1 MDKDLPSSPEHL
13 LFRLEELK
21 KMKQLNEERL
31 LEQQALQRQNLLNEK
46 SRLLN
51 DLYKNVDISK
61 LIAMEEYDTFMNISQ
76 ESEYPYTPTPQSGIS
91 TNCEKKFNDDK
102 SSNISNKSDID
113 EVPVTAKFC
122 NFDELLENELKN
134 EPTDTFTNR
143 SRTNCSART
152 YLKRGEGMYRF
163 GMTKDDIGRTKNK
176 MPWLKKKCKVK
187 IPSVEPIKTD
197 ANEPVDVQKPK
208 RKLDFNLSES
218 IHKPNTSSDAIIK
231 TWADVLSQNN
241 EDIDVGT
248 FEHNY
253 MSDTSVIM
261 SPSFAKISH
270 RKEAAEQKLFDLI
283 EKKVESMSPSSANS
297 FFVKFFG
304 KLNPN
309 PTDGS
314 ESNVN
319 YDSHTEMCESGDV
332 ERNDDSEETSESS
345 DTENTCKS
353 INTCIPTSTPNQ
365 ENFNKLEIKAA
376 KKYSV
381 PNIVKIVINKDDSQS
396 TPKITVERPNRHLV
410 EESTEDDVTEVET
423 TQLDHHGDA
432 IKQQISKAKM
442 LAIRS
447 KELETEIEIFGR
459 MKQELEKEKEEFLKE
474 KEEFFKERASAE
486 TKLNEDKVINEYY
499 LTEEREKLKK
509 QKMLY
514 DRHVREI
521 KGQLSRK
528 DREEISMLSQ
538 EVTHLKEQI
547 ASRDAKAGAAQA
559 RLRNQVKSLEGEIK
573 RSKDE
578 CEKLQ
583 KENRKLSNSNART
596 RRLTNINLLANINK
610 SIAQMATDKSDDI
623 EDVFP
628 TKRISAESLDEVRP
642 KQTQINKQKPRA
654 LKHQRTKSAP
664 NLSVASRYAKYFSER
679 DEKEQADGYG
689 LNSDTE
695 SDTSSDIQSIKPTI
709 DIFKNT
715 HIEDIYNLNKI
726 TTETKSCIKKHP
738 SKLESLPSKL
748 KYPTIEKSKTEDRHR
763 LNPDIESD
771 SSSDTNQRTYANPIK
786 THYNSTTDQIE
797 VDSVKNQDVYK
808 PSMVSETKSC
818 IKNPSKVENPVKSKF
833 KYTTTEKS
841 SPHPS
846 TKNVREDGSVEMT
859 YENGNHKIVS
869 SDGSHTKFT
878 FYNGDVKDV
887 YRDEGTIK
895 YWHKN
900 RNIYHTSYKDGSE
913 IIQFPDGYIE
923 RRYPDGSLQA
933 HCSNGTVR
941 WIKPGNYEECRF
953 PDGTLV
959 SINADGEQTLRFPN
973 GQVEVHTSE
982 YKKREFPDGTVRI
995 MYTDGVIETRYSNGR
1010 IRIKDKLGN
1019 LVMDTIPNS

>member
-1 MDKDLPSSPEHL
+1 MDNYLPSSPEHL
-13 LFRLEELK
+13 LLRLEELK

-31 LEQQALQRQNLLNEK
+31 LEQQALQRQNLFNEK

-51 DLYKNVDISK
+51 DLYKNVNLSK
-61 LIAMEEYDTFMNISQ
+61 LIAMEESDTFMNISQ

-91 TNCEKKFNDDK
+91 VNINESRNEKKINGDK
-102 SSNISNKSDID
+102 PSNNVSNKSDID
-113 EVPVTAKFC
+113 EVSATAKFC
-122 NFDELLENELKN
+122 NFDKLLENELKN
-134 EPTDTFTNR
+134 EPIDTLTSG
-143 SRTNCSART
+143 SRINCSSKA

-163 GMTKDDIGRTKNK
+163 GMTKEDIGRTKNK

-187 IPSVEPIKTD
+187 IQPTELKTEANKPI
-197 ANEPVDVQKPK
+197 EVQKPK
-208 RKLDFNLSES
+208 RKLDFKLDES
-218 IHKPNTSSDAIIK
+218 ICKPNTASDPIIK
-231 TWADVLSQNN
+231 TWADVLNQNN
-241 EDIDVGT
+241 ELINEDVEVGT
-248 FEHNY
+248 SEHNY

-261 SPSFAKISH
+261 SPSFAKFSH

-283 EKKVESMSPSSANS
+283 EKKVENMSPSSANS

-304 KLNPN
+304 KLNPT
-309 PTDGS
+309 PTDES

-319 YDSHTEMCESGDV
+319 YDSHTETSEFVNV
-332 ERNDDSEETSESS
+332 EKRNDDGEETSESS

-353 INTCIPTSTPNQ
+353 INTFIPTSTPNQ
-365 ENFNKLEIKAA
+365 ENVNKFEINA

-381 PNIVKIVINKDDSQS
+381 PNIVKIIINKDDSQS
-396 TPKITVERPNRHLV
+396 TPKITVERPNRHSV
-410 EESTEDDVTEVET
+410 EESTLTEDDITEVET

-432 IKQQISKAKM
+432 IKQQILKAKM

-447 KELETEIEIFGR
+447 KELEAEIEIFGK
-459 MKQELEKEKEEFLKE
+459 MKKELETER
-474 KEEFFKERASAE
+474 EEFFKEREAFFIEKASVE

-528 DREEISMLSQ
+528 DKEEIAMLGQ

-547 ASRDAKAGAAQA
+547 ASRDAKAGTAQA
-559 RLRNQVKSLEGEIK
+559 RLRNQVKSLESEIK

-623 EDVFP
+623 EDIFP
-628 TKRISAESLDEVRP
+628 TKRISAESLSEVRP
-642 KQTQINKQKPRA
+642 KQMQINKQKPRA

-679 DEKEQADGYG
+679 DEKEQEVGYG
-689 LNSDTE
+689 LNSDIE
-695 SDTSSDIQSIKPTI
+695 SNTSSDTESIKTTS
-709 DIFKNT
+709 DIFQNKS
-715 HIEDIYNLNKI
+715 IQDAYNPYSDRESHI

-738 SKLESLPSKL
+738 SKVENPPSKF
-748 KYPTIEKSKTEDRHR
+748 KYTSIEKSKTEDRHR
-763 LNPDIESD
+763 LNDIESD
-771 SSSDTNQRTYANPIK
+771 GSSDTNQRIYTHPIK
-786 THYNSTTDQIE
+786 THYKSASDQTE
-797 VDSVKNQDVYK
+797 VDVFKNANIREVYI
-808 PSMVSETKSC
+808 PSIVSETKSC
-818 IKNPSKVENPVKSKF
+818 IKKPSKIDNPVSKF
-833 KYTTTEKS
+833 KYTTAEKS

-846 TKNVREDGSVEMT
+846 TKNVLADGSIEMT

-878 FYNGDVKDV
+878 FYNGDVKEI

-913 IIQFPDGYIE
+913 IIQFPE
-923 RRYPDGSLQA
+923 
-933 HCSNGTVR
+933 
-941 WIKPGNYEECRF
+941 
-953 PDGTLV
+953 
-959 SINADGEQTLRFPN
+959 
-973 GQVEVHTSE
+973 
-982 YKKREFPDGTVRI
+982 
-995 MYTDGVIETRYSNGR
+995 
-1010 IRIKDKLGN
+1010 
-1019 LVMDTIPNS
+1019 